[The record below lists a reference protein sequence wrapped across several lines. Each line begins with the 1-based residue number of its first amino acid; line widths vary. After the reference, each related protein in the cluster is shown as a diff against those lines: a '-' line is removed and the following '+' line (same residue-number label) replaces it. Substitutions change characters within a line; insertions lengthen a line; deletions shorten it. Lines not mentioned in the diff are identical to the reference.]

1 MSGNTHTKID
11 GHIAKLSFYSPASNA
26 CDPDLLDSL
35 ITAFKQLSS
44 QKEVKV
50 ILFSS
55 QGDAAFCAGAS
66 IKHLAALRDLKTAT
80 AFFNGFGRLILA
92 MKECEKIIITAVQGK
107 SVGGGLGIIAASDY
121 VVANQKAGLKL
132 SELNIGIGPL
142 VIAPAL
148 TRKMGIPAF
157 TDLCL
162 QPKQWQDASW
172 GLEKG
177 LFNQLISDTE
187 NLSEV
192 VLDKAQT
199 YKDYTSEALKEIKAI
214 LWQGTADWEKTLANN
229 AAKTAALSL
238 GPDAQAAFKQFNS

>member
-1 MSGNTHTKID
+1 MSGSTHIEIE

-44 QKEVKV
+44 KKEVKV

-55 QGDAAFCAGAS
+55 QGEGAFCAGAS
-66 IKHLAALRDLKTAT
+66 IKHLAALRDLSTAT

-121 VVANQKAGLKL
+121 VVANSQAGLKL

-148 TRKMGIPAF
+148 IRKMGVPAF
-157 TDLCL
+157 TNLCL

-177 LFNQLISDTE
+177 LFNQLISDTV

-192 VLDKAQT
+192 ALEKAEAYAGYDT
-199 YKDYTSEALKEIKAI
+199 EALKQIKHI
-214 LWQGTADWEKTLANN
+214 LWQGTADWEETLKAN

-238 GPDAQAAFKQFNS
+238 GPAAQAAFKQFNS